1 MSADKYKLLRLTGP
15 RSFSVETAAV
25 APAPEGGLVAEVIG
39 CAICGTDLK
48 IFRGA
53 KKVTSDV
60 LGHEFVAR
68 VVEVGGGVESFEV
81 GQRITVATTISCGR
95 CWYCQEG
102 VTNLCENATRMS
114 LDFPGA
120 FAQRVRIPAIAVQR
134 GNVLKVPENL
144 PDDIAVLAE
153 PLSCVLNGQQIAGMR
168 PGLDV
173 LVVGAGPIG
182 MLHVQAAHHAGAR
195 RIILSEIN
203 PGRLKLA
210 AKSSADVCLDPTR
223 EDLAGRV
230 KGETGGLGVDL
241 AIVCSPSSKALQ
253 GLIGM
258 LRKGGTL
265 SIFAGLSADD
275 SEFPLDARALHYGEL
290 RVTGASDSRP
300 DHFAL
305 AMRML
310 ETFGESFRPLV
321 THTFALERAT
331 EAFEILERGE
341 GLKVVLVPGGAS

>member
-1 MSADKYKLLRLTGP
+1 MSPGKYKVLRLTGP
-15 RSFSVETAAV
+15 RSFSIGTAEV
-25 APAPEGGLVAEVIG
+25 DQAPEGGLLAEVIG

-53 KKVTSDV
+53 KKVASDV

-68 VVEVGGGVESFEV
+68 IVGVGEGVQSFEV
-81 GQRITVATTISCGR
+81 GQRITVATTVSCGR

-102 VTNLCENATRMS
+102 LTNLCENAVRMS

-120 FAQRVRIPAIAVQR
+120 FAEIVRIPATVLRR

-144 PDDIAVLAE
+144 PSDIAVLAE

-182 MLHVQAAHHAGAR
+182 MLHVQAARHCGAR
-195 RIILSEIN
+195 RIILSEISG
-203 PGRLKLA
+203 GRLKLA

-223 EDLAGRV
+223 QDLAKRV
-230 KGETGGLGVDL
+230 KAETEGMGVDL
-241 AIVCSPSSKALQ
+241 AIVCSPSSKAIQ
-253 GLIGM
+253 GLLGM
-258 LRKGGTL
+258 LRKRGTL

-275 SEFPLDARALHYGEL
+275 SDFPLDARMLHYGEL
-290 RVTGASDSRP
+290 SVTGASDSRP

-310 ETFGESFRPLV
+310 EAFPDSFRPLV
-321 THTFALERAT
+321 THTFPLEKAM